1 MLNIQTSLKSCL
13 NLTWTISIK
22 VRNKVIFLF
31 TLMDLANVL
40 TPAVFKRLAEEG
52 VLDKVV
58 VSRVSLLLI
67 LNVKATNGAS
77 IARVFMKVKDIAEHR
92 RTMP

>member
-13 NLTWTISIK
+13 NLTSTISIK
-22 VRNKVIFLF
+22 MRNKVIFLF
-31 TLMDLANVL
+31 TLMDFSNVL
-40 TPAVFKRLAEEG
+40 TPAVLKRLAEEG

-67 LNVKATNGAS
+67 LNVKATNRAL
-77 IARVFMKVKDIAEHR
+77 IAQVFMKVKDIAEHR